1 MSNSAIKTLI
11 TGIRERVNEE
21 AICFIDAGSVD
32 DLTWDIEKLIED
44 YREEVLYSVSSSRTA
59 G

>member
-1 MSNSAIKTLI
+1 MNNSAIKTLI

-21 AICFIDAGSVD
+21 AICFIDSDSVD

>member
-21 AICFIDAGSVD
+21 AICFIDADSVD

>member
-1 MSNSAIKTLI
+1 MRFLQPKTNSSAIKTLI

-21 AICFIDAGSVD
+21 AICFIDAESVD

-44 YREEVLYSVSSSRTA
+44 YREAVVFS
-59 G
+59 

>member
-21 AICFIDAGSVD
+21 AICFIDSDSVD

>member
-1 MSNSAIKTLI
+1 MRFLQPKTNSSAIKTLI

-21 AICFIDAGSVD
+21 AICFIDTDSVD

-44 YREEVLYSVSSSRTA
+44 YREAVVFS
-59 G
+59 